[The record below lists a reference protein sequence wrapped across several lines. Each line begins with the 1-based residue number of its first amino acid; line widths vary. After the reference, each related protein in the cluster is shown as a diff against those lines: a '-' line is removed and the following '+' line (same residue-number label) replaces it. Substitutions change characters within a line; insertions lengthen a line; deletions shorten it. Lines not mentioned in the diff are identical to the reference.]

1 MSEQPARSEMLRQL
15 RSRLPKLPDPLE
27 IIAEQVLG
35 LESRIDF
42 VAKDP
47 RGQVVLVFL
56 ADRGCDLGL
65 LADSLAQRSW
75 MEPRVADWV
84 KLAPHLGLRPQLGV
98 RVLLLA
104 CHLDPR
110 TIAAAKSLE
119 VRTRGPE
126 GSILPR
132 EGSILG
138 PERRILEPERR
149 ILDLGICRPVGNG
162 AGLEIQIDLLE
173 SPPPTLVP
181 VAGPV
186 TSRFRTGL
194 RAEDLGS

>member
-1 MSEQPARSEMLRQL
+1 MRAKLLRQL
-15 RSRLPKLPDPLE
+15 RSRLSKLADPLE
-27 IIAEQVLG
+27 IVAEQILG

-42 VAKDP
+42 VAKDR

-56 ADRGCDLGL
+56 ADRGSDLGL

-104 CHLDPR
+104 SDLDPR
-110 TIAAAKSLE
+110 TVAAAKSLE
-119 VRTRGPE
+119 GPV
-126 GSILPR
+126 I
-132 EGSILG
+132 
-138 PERRILEPERR
+138 
-149 ILDLGICRPVGNG
+149 DLGICRPVADG
-162 AGLEIQIDLLE
+162 AGFEILIDLLE
-173 SPPPTLVP
+173 TPPPTLVP
-181 VAGPV
+181 VAEPI

-194 RAEDLGS
+194 RAEDLSS

>member
-1 MSEQPARSEMLRQL
+1 VFERPDRARLLRQL

-27 IIAEQVLG
+27 IVAEQILG

-56 ADRGCDLGL
+56 ADPGSDLGL

-104 CHLDPR
+104 SHLDPR
-110 TIAAAKSLE
+110 TIAAARSLE
-119 VRTRGPE
+119 GRV
-126 GSILPR
+126 IA
-132 EGSILG
+132 
-138 PERRILEPERR
+138 
-149 ILDLGICRPVGNG
+149 LGICRPVTNDDGFET
-162 AGLEIQIDLLE
+162 LIDLLE
-173 SPPPTLVP
+173 APPPTLAPP
-181 VAGPV
+181 VAEPIA
-186 TSRFRTGL
+186 SRFRTGL
-194 RAEDLGS
+194 RAEDLGG